1 MKQADVRLFLKD
13 NAMILVDTS
22 EGIRREI
29 SERFTFFVPG
39 YKFMPAYRKKVW
51 DGKIRLFN
59 YKNGEINAG
68 LYHKL
73 RQFCADRG
81 YTISIEQSRFGYPGQ
96 LNKVDLEKFNEFLKN
111 IELPFMPRDY
121 QYNAIVHGLKSKRAV
136 LLSPTG
142 SGKSFI
148 IYLLTRWLLHDEID
162 FGQLPSSNQKVLIIV
177 PTTSLVEQMYA
188 DFEDYGYDAEANV
201 HKIYSGKDKETDK
214 QIVLST
220 WQSIYKLPG
229 KWFEQFGAVFG
240 DECHGFKSKSLSS
253 IMNKARSA
261 DYRFGLTGTLDGAET
276 HELML
281 EGLFGPVHKVIT
293 TKQLQDNDTLAPLKI
308 NILLLDYAKEAC
320 DYISGHAKKT
330 YQEEIDYIVRHEGR
344 NNLIRNLA
352 IDRSGNTLV
361 LFQYVEKHGDVLY
374 QMIKDKADGK
384 RKVFYVHGGTDSGD
398 REAIRKIV
406 ESQKDAIIVASLG
419 TFSTGINIKN
429 LHNIIFANP
438 SKSQVKVLQSIGRG
452 LRKSDD
458 GSTTQLYD
466 IADDLHS
473 GSRKNFTLLHSGE
486 RIKIYAKEQFDYQ
499 IIPIPMEHYLN
510 STGAELPLEE

>member
-1 MKQADVRLFLKD
+1 MTKKADVRLFLKD
-13 NAMILVDTS
+13 NAMILVDADP
-22 EGIRREI
+22 GIKMEI
-29 SERFTFFVPG
+29 SERFTFMVPG
-39 YKFMPAYRKKVW
+39 HKFMPAFRKKVW

-59 YKNGEINAG
+59 QMNGEINAG
-68 LYHKL
+68 LYDKL
-73 RQFCADRG
+73 RHFCAQRG
-81 YTISIEQSRFGYPGQ
+81 YTISIEDSRFGYPGHK
-96 LNKVDLEKFNEFLKN
+96 NKLDMDKFNNFLKELN
-111 IELPFMPRDY
+111 IPFLPREY
-121 QYNAIVHGLKSKRAV
+121 QYNAIVHALTNKRAV

-148 IYLLTRWLLHDEID
+148 IYLTARWLLHNEID
-162 FGQLPSSNQKVLIIV
+162 FGQLPSREEKILIIV

-188 DFEDYGYDAEANV
+188 DFRDYGYDVEANM
-201 HKIYSGKDKETDK
+201 HKIYSGQDKVTDK
-214 QIVLST
+214 PIVIST

-229 KWFEQFGAVFG
+229 KWFEQFGAIFG

-253 IMNKARSA
+253 IMNKSRSA

-308 NILLLDYAKEAC
+308 NILLLDYDEEAC
-320 DYISGHAKKT
+320 DYISGDEKKT

-352 IDRSGNTLV
+352 LDRKGNTLV

-374 QMIKDKADGK
+374 QMIRDKAHGS
-384 RKVFYVHGGTDSGD
+384 RKVFYVHGATDTSD

-406 ESQKDAIIVASLG
+406 ETQKDAIIVASLG

-458 GSTTQLYD
+458 GSVTQLYD
-466 IADDLHS
+466 VADDLHN
-473 GSRKNFTLLHSGE
+473 GSRKNFTLVHSGE

-499 IIPIPMEHYLN
+499 IIPIKMSHYL
-510 STGAELPLEE
+510 SPDIEEET